1 MKKFIGIL
9 FFIVTA
15 ISCDAQN
22 NYVKNLSE
30 NIDLNYLLAS
40 VLPEKTVSKDIFN
53 GGLYVKVFQLNDT
66 KATEKEMFDGYDGV
80 ASSFLV
86 SVMPDG
92 DYYTTS
98 KLFKIEGLVNPIIKS
113 ISESSYPEFIITIEY
128 GLLDEKKIKEFK
140 FKGN

>member
-9 FFIVTA
+9 FFIVIA

-22 NYVKNLSE
+22 SKVKNLS
-30 NIDLNYLLAS
+30 NDIDLNYLLAS
-40 VLPEKTVSKDIFN
+40 ILPEKTIIKEIFN
-53 GGLYVKVFQLNDT
+53 NGLYVKIFQLNDT
-66 KATEKEMFDGYDGV
+66 KATKKEMFDGYDGV
-80 ASSFLV
+80 SSSFLI

-98 KLFKIEGLVNPIIKS
+98 NLFKIEGLINPFIKS
-113 ISESSYPEFIITIEY
+113 LSEGAYPEFIITIEY
-128 GLLDEKKIKEFK
+128 GLADNRKIKEFS